1 MDIARL
7 FPGTG
12 CCNVDDKEMETWRI
26 LFDRGVRADVAG
38 TRVPETFILAQ
49 CSYSLWLF
57 TVHGDDLKCW
67 GRGWYKLAK

>member
-1 MDIARL
+1 
-7 FPGTG
+7 
-12 CCNVDDKEMETWRI
+12 METWRI

>member
-1 MDIARL
+1 M
-7 FPGTG
+7 
-12 CCNVDDKEMETWRI
+12 
-26 LFDRGVRADVAG
+26 FDRGVRADVAG

-57 TVHGDDLKCW
+57 TVRGDDLKCW